1 MLGRPCCGMG
11 NTMEQSAGA
20 NVHSRVFIWGREW
33 YFATFWFFCCI
44 LLPHQKKKRSCFV
57 KLVIATCVLGEEKQY
72 CMWGWA
78 AMEKR
83 EEEDVGSEA

>member
-1 MLGRPCCGMG
+1 MVLC
-11 NTMEQSAGA
+11 
-20 NVHSRVFIWGREW
+20 
-33 YFATFWFFCCI
+33 YLLFF
-44 LLPHQKKKRSCFV
+44 LLYPSSPSEKKRRSCFV

>member
-1 MLGRPCCGMG
+1 MLWDGEHNGTVSGGKCAQWGFYMG
-11 NTMEQSAGA
+11 EG
-20 NVHSRVFIWGREW
+20 VVLCYLLVF
-33 YFATFWFFCCI
+33 
-44 LLPHQKKKRSCFV
+44 LLYPSSPSEKKRSCFV

-78 AMEKR
+78 AMENR